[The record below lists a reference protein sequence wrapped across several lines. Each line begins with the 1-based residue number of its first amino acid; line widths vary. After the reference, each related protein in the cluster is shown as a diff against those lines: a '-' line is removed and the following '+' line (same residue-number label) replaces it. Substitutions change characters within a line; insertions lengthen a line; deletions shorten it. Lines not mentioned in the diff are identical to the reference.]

1 MRPRKPPPAPP
12 PVSAGEAARRPTMKD
27 VAALAGVH
35 QTTVSLALRNH
46 PGIPP
51 ATRERIRRIADEVGY
66 RPDPVLDAFNLH
78 RLASHPLR
86 SAPAI
91 AFISDQPSQAERDT
105 PVAQK
110 ELYLGARAMAE
121 RMGFVLERFL
131 VGPRQLSAARLNHI
145 LLARNIECVLVAAC
159 SLQTAELPLDWSRL
173 CGLKVESFPLQP
185 ALDVITTDHRQG
197 CRRAVAELRAL
208 GYRRIGLALSDYDDR
223 RLVNLARVGYLVER
237 AADRAARAIDP
248 FFLDT
253 VAGGD
258 LPRQLVAWVHRH
270 RLDAIV
276 SGANWIPDMLQGGAC
291 AVPERLGFASLD
303 LTGQPASFAG
313 VVPNHRLVGERAVE
327 LLAIRRYTYERGVP
341 DHESITFVPVD
352 WQPGPSAPGREAARQ
367 K

>member
-1 MRPRKPPPAPP
+1 MKPRKPPPAPAAAP
-12 PVSAGEAARRPTMKD
+12 SGESSRRPTMKD
-27 VAALAGVH
+27 VAVLAGVH

-46 PGIPP
+46 PGIP
-51 ATRERIRRIADEVGY
+51 AVTRERIRRIAAEVGY

-91 AFISDQPSQAERDT
+91 AFISDQPSLTERDT

-145 LLARNIECVLVAAC
+145 LVARNIECVVIAAC
-159 SLQTAELPLDWSRL
+159 SLQTSELALDWSRL
-173 CGLKVESFPLQP
+173 CGLKVESFPLEP
-185 ALDVITTDHRQG
+185 ALDVITSDHRQG
-197 CRRAVAELRAL
+197 CRRAVSELQAL
-208 GYRRIGLALSDYDDR
+208 GYRRIGLVLSDYDDR
-223 RLVNLARVGYLVER
+223 RLVNLARVGYLVESSP
-237 AADRAARAIDP
+237 DRRTGAIEP
-248 FFLDT
+248 FFFDT

-258 LPRQLVAWVHRH
+258 LPRQLGAWIHRH

-291 AVPERLGFASLD
+291 AVPDQLGFASLD

-313 VVPNHRLVGERAVE
+313 IVPNHRLVGERAVE
-327 LLAIRRYTYERGVP
+327 LIAIRRYTYERGVP
-341 DHESITFVPVD
+341 EHASITFVPVD
-352 WQPGPSAPGREAARQ
+352 WRPGASAPGISR
-367 K
+367 